1 MTPEQKRDNDTLS
14 PFDPSSRDVH
24 PASRVRLVLRL
35 NGSAKDDRGSRDESY
50 SEDSDVGE
58 SELDDDSDASV
69 FPVRKST
76 RLAGANSGSAQL
88 PFSPKK
94 TRSRKVIIL
103 GGDEE
108 TDDNDDDDC
117 FSISQA
123 INEDED
129 YVPTPKSK
137 LAKKKAEPKAS
148 RPAYGRVR
156 TMDELKYDPD
166 PGTKP
171 LRVHRAKC
179 EKCQQLPTS
188 QLKKRRKAKDEEED
202 LGGWVQWY
210 SFTPP

>member
-108 TDDNDDDDC
+108 TDDNDDDIDIGANLTLTLTSVF
-117 FSISQA
+117 FS
-123 INEDED
+123 
-129 YVPTPKSK
+129 
-137 LAKKKAEPKAS
+137 
-148 RPAYGRVR
+148 
-156 TMDELKYDPD
+156 
-166 PGTKP
+166 P
-171 LRVHRAKC
+171 LLLYSYSLSLTYSH
-179 EKCQQLPTS
+179 S
-188 QLKKRRKAKDEEED
+188 
-202 LGGWVQWY
+202 Y
-210 SFTPP
+210 SFLT

>member
-108 TDDNDDDDC
+108 TDDNDDDDG
-117 FSISQA
+117 SPRATKRARVGRVNS
-123 INEDED
+123 EDED
-129 YVPTPKSK
+129 ANEEAQPKE
-137 LAKKKAEPKAS
+137 EPIK
-148 RPAYGRVR
+148 RE
-156 TMDELKYDPD
+156 T
-166 PGTKP
+166 
-171 LRVHRAKC
+171 
-179 EKCQQLPTS
+179 LP
-188 QLKKRRKAKDEEED
+188 RDVD
-202 LGGWVQWY
+202 G
-210 SFTPP
+210 